1 MVFKKLKCNGIAIDE
16 IINISKIAVQPV
28 ADITIQSEE
37 NVEDGKEFL
46 SQTRGSKVIQVEA
59 VIKEQV
65 FATIDRLNKIFTD
78 EDLVLELADQPDR
91 EYRARLSKI
100 STPSSFVRNADI
112 VFEFEVLSG
121 SAQAKHGKRFP
132 FARNEQGIME
142 TTIVN
147 NGSKSVH
154 VNYEVELAKESG
166 YLGIANQYGAA
177 QFGKPEEVDGVVAE
191 KSVILSS
198 NKAGNFANW
207 TDGTVFY
214 ESTSKKSVTN
224 MSADTVDGGRL
235 GVLPSS
241 FSNSANGAQF
251 GAIKELTLSE
261 TAQNWYIWAR
271 ACFETGLVNQTGGWC
286 LSVVDD
292 QNRFIAGMAIEKTN
306 TTANIATVHFLI
318 GDGAGG
324 SRPVKSINFTPHAGL
339 SNPYGSEAR
348 KKNRNMFD
356 MKKEGEKVT
365 FFWYGSYFPFYEP
378 KIKNVVAKKVQ
389 FFAGQYKNRTA
400 GNQLMSVHYLND
412 FSFTKIKV
420 PYWRDIPNRYPAGTV
435 LRVVGQE
442 GRIYVNGQ
450 PALDDEILGSQ
461 YIKVPPGETKVQ
473 LLVSSFSAIKSATAE
488 IKEEFS

>member
-1 MVFKKLKCNGIAIDE
+1 MKVIFNGIELTKWITVTNGFTAL
-16 IINISKIAVQPV
+16 SG
-28 ADITIQSEE
+28 ADFDPQFEDYDT
-37 NVEDGKEFL
+37 EDGSEFTYMRKKRKSIPVPFYVKYADFSGYDELQKVLNVSEPKELTFSIFPNRVFYAVPSGDL
-46 SQTRGSKVIQVEA
+46 DFKEIKLNGRGTITFIIADGLGHSTVPRRFR
-59 VIKEQV
+59 
-65 FATIDRLNKIFTD
+65 FAKN
-78 EDLVLELADQPDR
+78 
-91 EYRARLSKI
+91 
-100 STPSSFVRNADI
+100 
-112 VFEFEVLSG
+112 
-121 SAQAKHGKRFP
+121 H
-132 FARNEQGIME
+132 QGIME

-147 NGSKSVH
+147 DGSEPVH
-154 VNYEVELAKESG
+154 VDYDIQLKKESG
-166 YLGIANQYGAA
+166 YLGIASQYGAA

-365 FFWYGSYFPFYEP
+365 FFWYGSYFPFYES

-389 FFAGQYKNRTA
+389 FFSGQYKNRTA
-400 GNQLMSVHYLND
+400 GNQLVSAHYLND

-473 LLVSSFSAIKSATAE
+473 LLVSSFSDIESATAE
-488 IKEEFS
+488 IRERFI